1 MPSRSSSPTTAS
13 STPSTSQSLV
23 EAEGGGGAVALEGRI
38 HPESGFFRKRG
49 GLLGKLPYNWSFAR
63 RDFQAGLTVAA
74 ISLPQSIAYALI
86 AGVDPRFG
94 LYTAIIFTTL
104 GSIFGSSSHLI
115 NGPTGAVSLVVFST
129 LSFFDPEA
137 KLDAYEGMFLLCAMI
152 GIIQILISVLKLG
165 DLTRY
170 ISESVITGFMG
181 GAATLTIVGQIGN
194 ALGLK
199 NQGTGHQ
206 HVFER
211 LWLTLTQNA
220 PFNLKAVAISGGA
233 VVLALVLRRLVRRYQ
248 LPQLDM
254 FIVLLLV
261 AIPAFLFGWS
271 QPSATGKAAVSLIE
285 EVPASLPGFHIP
297 VIEWA
302 WAGKLTSGA
311 FAIAVLGLLETLAI
325 AKAIAYKT
333 RQPLDFNRQCLAS
346 GIGNLVGGFFRC
358 MPGAGSLS
366 RSAINHQAGAATKA
380 SGIFTAA
387 IVALLVL
394 VLAPLTRYIP
404 KAALAGLLVVAA
416 ARLIDIQRFTYVTRA
431 GRYDAILLYGTFIT
445 TLAVGVEFSIIIG
458 VIVSVLLYVPRA
470 AKLRV
475 RQLIVTDER
484 LIRERVATDGPPNT
498 VEIYDFEG
506 ELFFGAAPD
515 FEKHLR
521 AALDEARSHGIT
533 HVVFRVKRLRNPDA
547 VSLETLEHVLR
558 DAQAQGF
565 TVFLAGIRPDL
576 RTGMTRLRF
585 AQWFPDNHWF
595 LENENQ
601 DSATLKA
608 VREAYERLGIQRPAE
623 SVAYYL
629 V

>member
-1 MPSRSSSPTTAS
+1 MGSLI
-13 STPSTSQSLV
+13 PSTSRSPDD
-23 EAEGGGGAVALEGRI
+23 AGR
-38 HPESGFFRKRG
+38 PKFWK
-49 GLLGKLPYNWSFAR
+49 YNWTFAR
-63 RDFQAGLTVAA
+63 LDLQAGLTVAA

-94 LYTAIIFTTL
+94 LYTAIIFTAL

-137 KLDAYEGMFLLCAMI
+137 KLDAYEGMFLLGAMI
-152 GIIQILISVLKLG
+152 GTIQILISVLKLG

-181 GAATLTIVGQIGN
+181 GAATLTIVGQVGN

-199 NQGTGHQ
+199 SVGTGHD
-206 HVFER
+206 HVFHR
-211 LWLTLTQNA
+211 LWLTLTQAA
-220 PFNLKAVAISGGA
+220 PMNPKAIAISGA
-233 VVLALVLRRLVRRYQ
+233 AIVLAVGMRHVVRRYK

-254 FIVLLLV
+254 FVGLLLV
-261 AIPAFLFGWS
+261 AIPAYVFGWS
-271 QPSATGKAAVSLIE
+271 QPSAAGKAAVSLIE
-285 EVPASLPGFHIP
+285 EVPASLPSFHVP
-297 VIEWA
+297 VIELA
-302 WAGKLTSGA
+302 WVGHLTSGA

-380 SGIFTAA
+380 SGLFTAA
-387 IVALLVL
+387 IVAVLVL
-394 VLAPLTRYIP
+394 ALAPLTRYIP

-416 ARLIDIQRFTYVTRA
+416 ARLIDIERIRYVSRA
-431 GRYDAILLYGTFIT
+431 GLYDALLLFGTFAA
-445 TLAVGVEFSIIIG
+445 TLIVGVEFSILLG
-458 VIVSVLLYVPRA
+458 VLVSVLLFVPRA

-475 RQLIVTDER
+475 RELVVTEERIV
-484 LIRERVATDGPPNT
+484 RERVASDPAPSA
-498 VEIYDFEG
+498 VQIFDFEG
-506 ELFFGAAPD
+506 ELFFGAAPE
-515 FEKHLR
+515 FEERLR
-521 AALDEARSHGIT
+521 ASLADARSHGIT

-547 VSLETLEHVLR
+547 VSLERLEHLLR
-558 DAQAQGF
+558 DAEAEGF
-565 TVFLAGIRPDL
+565 FVLLAGIRPDL
-576 RTGMTRLRF
+576 GRGMQRLKF
-585 AQWFPDNHWF
+585 AEWYPSDHWF
-595 LENENQ
+595 LEEERHE

-608 VREAYERLGIQRPAE
+608 VRHAYEKLGIQRPAE
-623 SVAYYL
+623 TIAYYL